1 MEKYNIE
8 DNSVIKKIEKIKKLC
23 IKKKNIYDNIQKEN
37 QESYVVELCGLPNTG
52 KTECIKLIKD
62 FFERSNIKVELLEDP
77 ISNLTYKDLRNIS
90 KFKLNEKSVLATRKS
105 LEQAKE
111 DKPNIII
118 MENGLIDNYF
128 YYQSL
133 YDERKMT
140 SSEFRSKMF
149 ELENDLN
156 EVDQIY
162 IMSAGLEDIVNRDNK
177 VVVEYLIQKNKSIS
191 ELFPKLA
198 FIDSSKSIDI
208 DTTDIDV
215 THTSLIIIDS
225 IIKGIYKK
233 QNIDSKKAKD
243 KSEYTEE
250 KPFLKVL
257 KSNNNFKDNN

>member
-1 MEKYNIE
+1 
-8 DNSVIKKIEKIKKLC
+8 
-23 IKKKNIYDNIQKEN
+23 
-37 QESYVVELCGLPNTG
+37 
-52 KTECIKLIKD
+52 
-62 FFERSNIKVELLEDP
+62 
-77 ISNLTYKDLRNIS
+77 
-90 KFKLNEKSVLATRKS
+90 
-105 LEQAKE
+105 
-111 DKPNIII
+111 
-118 MENGLIDNYF
+118 
-128 YYQSL
+128 
-133 YDERKMT
+133 
-140 SSEFRSKMF
+140 MF

-208 DTTDIDV
+208 DTTDIDI

-250 KPFLKVL
+250 KPLLKVL
-257 KSNNNFKDNN
+257 KSNDNFKDNN

>member
-8 DNSVIKKIEKIKKLC
+8 DNSVIKRIEKIKKLC

-37 QESYVVELCGLPNTG
+37 QEPYVVELCGLPNTG

-62 FFERSNIKVELLEDP
+62 FFERSNIKVEVLEDP
-77 ISNLTYKDLRNIS
+77 ISDLTYKDLRNIS

-111 DKPNIII
+111 DKQNIII

-250 KPFLKVL
+250 KSFLKVL